1 MPVGY
6 IFTLDLALRDWRFKE
21 IKPIRYV
28 GLILALRSVLG
39 ATC

>member
-1 MPVGY
+1 MPAGY
-6 IFTLDLALRDWRFKE
+6 IFTPYLALRDWRYEE